1 MTPEDLGFTSA
12 TDLAALIRRK
22 AVSPV
27 EVIEAFL
34 ARIDTVN
41 PQLNAYVTV
50 LSELARR
57 TAHSAEAAVMSGAT
71 LGPLHGVPFSVKDLL
86 FTAGVRTTA
95 GSRVFRDFIWIA
107 LTSNGG
113 ASQMVMAPSIQGP
126 TPLSLLPK
134 R

>member
-1 MTPEDLGFTSA
+1 MTPEDLYFTSA
-12 TDLAALIRRK
+12 TELAALIRRK

-27 EVIEAFL
+27 EVIKAFL

-57 TAHSAEAAVMSGAT
+57 AAHRAEAAVMSGAA

-95 GSRVFRDFIWIA
+95 GSRVFSDFIWIA

-113 ASQMVMAPSIQGP
+113 VSQMVMAPSIQGP